1 MVSRVSLLV
10 LIALIFSLF
19 DSSYL
24 FAQETASGI
33 AIPVPINEEVQG
45 GDLICSTDEGYKKC
59 TFPYDTGIFGVVVTD
74 PAVSLSTSS
83 DQPLVVSTGNAPVR
97 VNNANGAIK
106 IGDLVTSSTESG
118 VAHRADR
125 AGYVLGTALE
135 EYDSDTVST
144 IYVSLN
150 VHPSNSFTDSR
161 SNLLET
167 LRQGLVAPLL
177 TPLAALRYIL
187 AAAVVV
193 LSFVL
198 GFIYFGRVAKS
209 GVEAI
214 GRNPLA
220 SRKIEL
226 TVLLN
231 IILTIGIALVGFGIA
246 YLILAI

>member
-1 MVSRVSLLV
+1 M
-10 LIALIFSLF
+10 
-19 DSSYL
+19 
-24 FAQETASGI
+24 
-33 AIPVPINEEVQG
+33 
-45 GDLICSTDEGYKKC
+45 K
-59 TFPYDTGIFGVVVTD
+59 
-74 PAVSLSTSS
+74 VSLSTSS